1 MSFLLLSRTRS
12 FESGWSDRE
21 WWMSEALAAGHG
33 QNGAG
38 NVGAVIG
45 RQQYVGRGEFRRL
58 SGPAQGRVLA
68 EAGELVR
75 PFGRRD
81 QRRPDGAGSDGVD
94 PDALGPKFLRQS
106 FGERHLG
113 RLGHG

>member
-58 SGPAQGRVLA
+58 PGPAQRRVLA

-75 PFGRRD
+75 PFRRRN
-81 QRRPDGAGSDGVD
+81 QRCPDGAGSHGID
-94 PDALGPKFLRQS
+94 PDS
-106 FGERHLG
+106 FRP
-113 RLGHG
+113 